1 MTKTAGPVY
10 KPTEFRIAAEKF
22 AADLGL
28 GVAYAP
34 EEEICF
40 SSTATNRPGLL
51 LAGFDTH
58 FPVHRVQALGNAEN
72 AYLDSL
78 APDARRAKLE
88 RLFEKKVPCVIVS
101 QGHGADETMKE
112 IAAYVRKGAM
122 AYLKQQYKV
131 VTMKEIAARY
141 GVALLLS
148 DATTGAVMSDCTQYL
163 TAALAES
170 ATIHG
175 ELLDISG
182 IGVLIIGDTGIG
194 KSETALELV
203 HRGHMLVADDLVEVK
218 RIKNKIYG
226 YPSRTT
232 ANLLEVRGVG
242 LIDVEAMYGVGGV
255 LNQKRIHLVIE
266 MEKWRDD
273 KTYDRLGDERLTY
286 DILGVEFE
294 RIVVPV
300 SAGRNLAV
308 VIEAAS
314 RNFRLRSM
322 GRDALDE
329 LSIRLME
336 KNRPGAEEW

>member
-1 MTKTAGPVY
+1 MTNGEANGASAQNRTDRKRFEVT
-10 KPTEFRIAAEKF
+10 AEKF
-22 AADLGL
+22 AADLNL
-28 GVAYAP
+28 VVLYAP
-34 EEEICF
+34 KKDLCF
-40 SSTATNRPGLL
+40 QSTATNRPGMLF
-51 LAGFDTH
+51 AGFDDF
-58 FPVHRVQALGNAEN
+58 FPAHRIQALGNAEM
-72 AYLDSL
+72 AYLNSL
-78 APDARRAKLE
+78 DERTRERQLD
-88 RLFEKKVPCVIVS
+88 RLFSKRVPCVIVS
-101 QGHGADETMKE
+101 QNHVILACMTEM
-112 IAAYVRKGAM
+112 ARK
-122 AYLKQQYKV
+122 YD
-131 VTMKEIAARY
+131 
-141 GVALLLS
+141 VALFASSQSTSAVES
-148 DATTGAVMSDCTQYL
+148 DAVHYL
-163 TAALAES
+163 TTALAES
-170 ATIHG
+170 DTIHG

-182 IGVLIIGDTGIG
+182 IGVLLIGESGIG

-226 YPSRTT
+226 YPSKTT

-266 MEKWRDD
+266 MEKWDD
-273 KTYDRLGDERLTY
+273 SKSYDRLGDENLTY
-286 DILGVEFE
+286 DILGVKFQ

-329 LSIRLME
+329 LSLRLME
-336 KNRPGAEEW
+336 KNRPRDTEI

>member
-1 MTKTAGPVY
+1 MKTVGPVY

-88 RLFEKKVPCVIVS
+88 R
-101 QGHGADETMKE
+101 
-112 IAAYVRKGAM
+112 
-122 AYLKQQYKV
+122 
-131 VTMKEIAARY
+131 MKEIAARY

>member
-1 MTKTAGPVY
+1 MPEASENKAYRTS
-10 KPTEFRIAAEKF
+10 AEKF
-22 AADLGL
+22 AGDLGL
-28 GVAYAP
+28 SIVYTPSCELA
-34 EEEICF
+34 F
-40 SSTATNRPGLL
+40 QSTATNRPGLL
-51 LAGFDTH
+51 FAGFDEH
-58 FPVHRVQALGNAEN
+58 FPSHRVQTLGNAEM
-72 AYLDSL
+72 AYLASL
-78 APDARRAKLE
+78 EESIKNMQID
-88 RLFEKKVPCVIVS
+88 RLFGKRPPCVIIS
-101 QGHGADETMKE
+101 QNHRPTDAMVQ
-112 IAAYVRKGAM
+112 IAKKY
-122 AYLKQQYKV
+122 
-131 VTMKEIAARY
+131 E
-141 GVALLLS
+141 VALFVSASTTSQVES
-148 DATTGAVMSDCTQYL
+148 DVVNYL
-163 TAALAES
+163 DTAFAET

-182 IGVLIIGDTGIG
+182 IGVLLLGESGIG

-226 YPSRTT
+226 YPSKVT

-266 MEKWRDD
+266 MEKWDQE
-273 KTYDRLGDERLTY
+273 KSYDRLGDESLTY
-286 DILGVEFE
+286 NILGIDFQ

-314 RNFRLRSM
+314 RNFRLKCM

-329 LSIRLME
+329 LSARIIE
-336 KNRPGAEEW
+336 KNRPR

>member
-1 MTKTAGPVY
+1 MTTQVKGTKPVEV
-10 KPTEFRIAAEKF
+10 KISADKF

-28 GVAYAP
+28 EVVWAP
-34 EEEICF
+34 DEDICF
-40 SSTATNRPGLL
+40 RSAAVNRPGMLF
-51 LAGFDTH
+51 AGFEPH
-58 FPVHRVQALGNAEN
+58 FPANRVQALGNAET

-78 APDARRAKLE
+78 DRSTRAHQLE
-88 RLFEKKVPCVIVS
+88 RLFSKRVPCVIVS
-101 QGHGADETMKE
+101 QGHAVDDETK
-112 IAAYVRKGAM
+112 AM
-122 AYLKQQYKV
+122 AS
-131 VTMKEIAARY
+131 IY
-141 GVALLLS
+141 GVALFVS
-148 DATTGAVMSDCTQYL
+148 NAATAAVESDCVQYL
-163 TAALAES
+163 STALAET
-170 ATIHG
+170 AVIHG

-182 IGVLIIGDTGIG
+182 IGVLLIGETGIG

-226 YPSRTT
+226 YPSKVT

-242 LIDVEAMYGVGGV
+242 LINVEAMYGVGGV

-266 MEKWRDD
+266 MEKWDD
-273 KTYDRLGDERLTY
+273 NKVYDRLGDDNLTY
-286 DILGVEFE
+286 DILGVSFQ

-314 RNFRLRSM
+314 RNFRLKRM

-329 LSIRLME
+329 LSLRLME
-336 KNRPGAEEW
+336 KNRPSEEEDW

>member
-1 MTKTAGPVY
+1 MKTVGPVY

-40 SSTATNRPGLL
+40 RSTATNRPGLL

-112 IAAYVRKGAM
+112 IAAS
-122 AYLKQQYKV
+122 
-131 VTMKEIAARY
+131 Y

>member
-1 MTKTAGPVY
+1 MKTVGPVY

-101 QGHGADETMKE
+101 QGHGAD
-112 IAAYVRKGAM
+112 G
-122 AYLKQQYKV
+122 
-131 VTMKEIAARY
+131 TMKEIAARY

>member
-1 MTKTAGPVY
+1 MKTVGPVY

-112 IAAYVRKGAM
+112 IAA
-122 AYLKQQYKV
+122 
-131 VTMKEIAARY
+131 RY

-170 ATIHG
+170 AAIHG

>member
-1 MTKTAGPVY
+1 MSKEPVR
-10 KPTEFRIAAEKF
+10 KSEFHITAEKF
-22 AADLGL
+22 AADLDL
-28 GVAYAP
+28 EIVYAP
-34 EEEICF
+34 EGELCF
-40 SSTATNRPGLL
+40 RSTATNRPGLL
-51 LAGFDTH
+51 FAGFDEY
-58 FPVHRVQALGNAEN
+58 FPEHRIQILGNAEM

-78 APDARRAKLE
+78 DEEKRDMQLE
-88 RLFEKKVPCVIVS
+88 RLFSKGVPCVIVTHKHRVTD
-101 QGHGADETMKE
+101 GMAWM
-112 IAAYVRKGAM
+112 AAKYRTALFVS
-122 AYLKQQYKV
+122 V
-131 VTMKEIAARY
+131 ESTAAIE
-141 GVALLLS
+141 S
-148 DATTGAVMSDCTQYL
+148 DAVHYL
-163 TAALAES
+163 TTALAAS
-170 ATIHG
+170 NTIHG

-182 IGVLIIGDTGIG
+182 IGVLLIGDSGIG

-226 YPSRTT
+226 YPPKTI

-266 MEKWRDD
+266 MERWDD
-273 KTYDRLGDERLTY
+273 EKSYDRLGDEDLTY
-286 DILGVEFE
+286 EILGVKFQ

-314 RNFRLRSM
+314 RNFRLKSM

-329 LSIRLME
+329 LSTRLME
-336 KNRPGAEEW
+336 KNRPEDTDFD